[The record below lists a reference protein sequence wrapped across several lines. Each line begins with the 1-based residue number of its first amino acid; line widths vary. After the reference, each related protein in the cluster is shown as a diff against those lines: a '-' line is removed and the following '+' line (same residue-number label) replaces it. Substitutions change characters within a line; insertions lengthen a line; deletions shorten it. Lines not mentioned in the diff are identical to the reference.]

1 MFSSLASSTVT
12 LPCYHQLSPST
23 ELSSSHRN
31 ETLLL
36 WIKYHPF
43 LPLLP
48 LEPPFCFLSLN
59 DRYSK
64 CFIELES
71 DSVWFFFG
79 GWLLSL
85 STPSSK
91 VHPHCSVYQ
100 NFLLSGGWVVLH
112 CMYISHFIH
121 LFICR
126 WTLGSPSPFGCL
138 ETLYYKRG
146 CTSISS
152 GPCFQLSWACTQSET
167 VKSNG
172 NPIFKCWWRRPHT
185 SPTLAWVCI
194 PPTVCKSSAF
204 STSFLT
210 LKLSDVLIVATL
222 KGVS

>member
-1 MFSSLASSTVT
+1 MDQVPP
-12 LPCYHQLSPST
+12 LPPSPALGTTILLSVSKWQV
-23 ELSSSHRN
+23 LQVLHR
-31 ETLLL
+31 TGVRQCL
-36 WIKYHPF
+36 
-43 LPLLP
+43 
-48 LEPPFCFLSLN
+48 
-59 DRYSK
+59 
-64 CFIELES
+64 
-71 DSVWFFFG
+71 FFFG

-91 VHPHCSVYQ
+91 VHPCCSVYQ
-100 NFLLSGGWVVLH
+100 NFLLSGGWVVVLH

-138 ETLYYKRG
+138 ETLCYKHG

-172 NPIFKCWWRRPHT
+172 NPIFKRWWRRPHP

-204 STSFLT
+204 PTSFLT
-210 LKLSDVLIVATL
+210 LKPSDVLIVATL